1 MAQAKI
7 PDTER
12 TKKRVL
18 SDYRKGKKPK
28 ELSEKY
34 GVNVNTIKSWIRR
47 ADKPEDTKAGA
58 KKREKRVQPEAPKR
72 SRGAPEGNTNAVGHP
87 GGRAP
92 LGNTNAVIHGG
103 YSPVYFD
110 TLTDDERVFIT
121 GEKLDPETLLQEEI
135 LLLSIRE
142 RRIMQRIRIFTRIA
156 ESGDSQVT
164 ASLMRTED
172 LREFIGANADEERAE
187 YEHVQAAKVAD
198 GDALPGHGY
207 SLTTRTESAYDIV
220 QRLEEALT
228 RCQSQ
233 KRQCIQHL
241 AELRRES
248 DDSLEIEDLESV
260 EEVIYGA
267 DGDTGKDGQEAPN
280 NPV

>member
-18 SDYRKGKKPK
+18 ADYKKGKKPK

-47 ADKPEDTKAGA
+47 ADKPDEKKAGA
-58 KKREKRVQPEAPKR
+58 KKREKRVQPDAPKK
-72 SRGAPEGNTNAVGHP
+72 SRGAPVENTNSVGHP

-92 LGNTNAVIHGG
+92 VGNANALIHGG
-103 YSPVYFD
+103 YSPVYLD
-110 TLTDDERVFIT
+110 TLTDDERAFVT
-121 GEKLDPETLLQEEI
+121 GEKLDPEALLQEEI

-142 RRIMQRIRIFTRIA
+142 RRIMQRIRTFTAIA
-156 ESGDSQVT
+156 ESDNAQVT
-164 ASLMRTED
+164 ASLMRTEV
-172 LREFIGANADEERAE
+172 LREFIGANAEDERAE
-187 YEHVQAAKVAD
+187 YERVQAEKVAD

-248 DDSLEIEDLESV
+248 DETLDIEDLDSV
-260 EEVIYGA
+260 EEAIYG
-267 DGDTGKDGQEAPN
+267 GQETPD

>member
-18 SDYRKGKKPK
+18 ADYKKGKKPK

-47 ADKPEDTKAGA
+47 ADKPDEKKAGA
-58 KKREKRVQPEAPKR
+58 KKREKRVQPDAPKK
-72 SRGAPEGNTNAVGHP
+72 SRGAPAGNTNSVGHP

-92 LGNTNAVIHGG
+92 VGNANALIHGG
-103 YSPVYFD
+103 YSPVDLD
-110 TLTDDERVFIT
+110 TLTDDERAFVT
-121 GEKLDPETLLQEEI
+121 GEKLDPEALLQEEI

-142 RRIMQRIRIFTRIA
+142 RRIMQRIRTFTAIA
-156 ESGDSQVT
+156 ESDNAQVT
-164 ASLMRTED
+164 ASLMRTEV
-172 LREFIGANADEERAE
+172 LREFIGANAEDERAE
-187 YEHVQAAKVAD
+187 YERVQAEKVAD

-248 DDSLEIEDLESV
+248 DETLDIEDLDSV
-260 EEVIYGA
+260 EEAIYG
-267 DGDTGKDGQEAPN
+267 GQETPD

>member
-7 PDTER
+7 PETER

-18 SDYRKGKKPK
+18 ADYKKGKKPK

-47 ADKPEDTKAGA
+47 ADKPEEKKAGA
-58 KKREKRVQPEAPKR
+58 KKREKRVQSDAPKT
-72 SRGAPEGNTNAVGHP
+72 SRGAPAGNTNSVGHP

-92 LGNTNAVIHGG
+92 IGNANALIHGG
-103 YSPVYFD
+103 YSPVYLD
-110 TLTDDERVFIT
+110 TLTDDERAFIT
-121 GEKLDPETLLQEEI
+121 GEKLDPEVLLQEEI

-142 RRIMQRIRIFTRIA
+142 RRIMQRIRTFTAIA
-156 ESGDSQVT
+156 ESDNAQVT
-164 ASLMRTED
+164 ASLMRTEV
-172 LREFIGANADEERAE
+172 LREFIGANAEDERAE
-187 YEHVQAAKVAD
+187 YERVQAEKVAD

-248 DDSLEIEDLESV
+248 DETLDIEDLDSV
-260 EEVIYGA
+260 EEAIYG
-267 DGDTGKDGQEAPN
+267 GQETPD